1 MRTATEPAPRRK
13 ALASSYV
20 LEEQIG
26 FLLRCV
32 SQRHATI
39 FAKSMTDH
47 LTPAQW
53 TTMVKLYEIGS
64 CSQNTLAQVTAID
77 AATIKGVLERLSNRG
92 FIQTE
97 TDPDD
102 GRRLIIALTDKGNRA
117 VDRLVPKALEITQ
130 QTLEPL
136 SSKEQELLLKLLSK
150 IS

>member
-92 FIQTE
+92 FIQAE
-97 TDPDD
+97 ADPDD
-102 GRRLIIALTDKGNRA
+102 GRRLIIQLNDKGNR
-117 VDRLVPKALEITQ
+117 VVERLVSTAFAITS

-136 SSKEQELLLKLLSK
+136 SSKEQEVLLKLLAK
-150 IS
+150 IK

>member
-1 MRTATEPAPRRK
+1 MLPDFPARKCFAAGFSHAKAGEPSHNPP
-13 ALASSYV
+13 ALA
-20 LEEQIG
+20 G
-26 FLLRCV
+26 NRLLYR
-32 SQRHATI
+32 
-39 FAKSMTDH
+39 D
-47 LTPAQW
+47 
-53 TTMVKLYEIGS
+53 
-64 CSQNTLAQVTAID
+64 
-77 AATIKGVLERLSNRG
+77 GVLERLSNRG